1 MKILK
6 ALGIAVGVIVIVAV
20 LVIGYFGF
28 LPGVSNVF
36 GSNQPKDLGVTYMIA
51 DYQSAHARNG
61 TSHTELP
68 SGTIPENSI
77 QFSGQHP
84 VDTTY
89 TQSEFNALINNRQ
102 WQYYPLK
109 QCQLKIHQDGTL
121 EFSGI
126 VIVSR
131 IKGYMQALGVSENS
145 LKTITNYLKYIPGNA
160 AFYAKGRFEIINGQ
174 IINTELTTFKVGN
187 LNLTNQMK
195 NNLSSIISGVYSQM
209 DAYPGLTVKTLTF
222 NNGQVQFEGTL
233 PDSARSVSK

>member
-6 ALGIAVGVIVIVAV
+6 VLGITIGAMLIVAA
-20 LVIGYFGF
+20 LVVGYLGF

-36 GSNQPKDLGVTYMIA
+36 GSNQPKDLGVTYSES

-61 TSHTELP
+61 TTHTVLP
-68 SGTIPENSI
+68 GGSIPEHSI

-89 TQSEFNALINNRQ
+89 TQSEFNALLNYRQ

-109 QCQLKIHQDGTL
+109 QCQLKINPDGTL
-121 EFSGI
+121 EFSGV

-145 LKTITNYLKYIPGNA
+145 LKTITGYLKYIPGNA
-160 AFYAKGRFEIINGQ
+160 AIYAKGRFEIINGQ
-174 IINTELTTFKVGN
+174 IINTELTNFKVGN
-187 LNLTNQMK
+187 LNLTNQVK
-195 NNLSSIISGVYSQM
+195 NKLSSIISGVYSQM
-209 DAYPGLTVKTLTF
+209 DAYPGFTVKTLTF

-233 PDSARSVSK
+233 PDSARSVNK

>member
-6 ALGIAVGVIVIVAV
+6 VLGITVGAIIIVAV
-20 LVIGYFGF
+20 LVIGYLGF

-36 GSNQPKDLGVTYMIA
+36 GSNQPKDLGVSYSEA

-61 TSHTELP
+61 TKHTVLP
-68 SGTIPENSI
+68 SGSIPENSI

-84 VDTTY
+84 VNTTY
-89 TQSEFNALINNRQ
+89 TQSEFNALINYRQ

-109 QCQLKIHQDGTL
+109 QCQLKINSDGTL
-121 EFSGI
+121 EFSGL

-145 LKTITNYLKYIPGNA
+145 LKTITNYLKYIPVNA
-160 AFYAKGRFEIINGQ
+160 AFYAKGKFEIINGR
-174 IINTELTTFKVGN
+174 ILNTDLITFKVGN
-187 LNLTNQMK
+187 LNLTNQVK

-209 DAYPGLTVKTLTF
+209 DAYPGFSIKTLTF
-222 NNGQVQFEGTL
+222 HNGQVQFEGTL
-233 PDSARSVSK
+233 PDSARSVTK